1 MQRRFRMYTVLSVVG
16 LAVLITSSCGSN
28 TMSLDEHKAM
38 SKRALQLWAGGN
50 SETLEA
56 VFTQNYINHQEPD
69 VERGVSAKDLSAY
82 EALLKGHHQAFP
94 DSKVKI
100 LTQIAEDDLVATRW
114 QFTATQTGEFEGLAP
129 SNKEVTWTGIQ
140 IDRFEHGK
148 IAESWV
154 DWDKYRL
161 FAQLG
166 LVK

>member
-1 MQRRFRMYTVLSVVG
+1 
-16 LAVLITSSCGSN
+16 
-28 TMSLDEHKAM
+28 MSLDEPKAM
-38 SKRALQLWAGGN
+38 SKRAQQLWVSDN
-50 SETLEA
+50 SEKLEA
-56 VFTQNYINHQEPD
+56 IFTQSYINHQEPD
-69 VERGVSAKDLSAY
+69 VEGGVSAKDLSAY
-82 EALLKGHHQAFP
+82 EALLKGYHHAFS
-94 DSKVKI
+94 DSKVRI
-100 LTQIAEDDLVATRW
+100 LTQIAEGDLVATRW

-140 IDRFEHGK
+140 IDRFENGK